1 MSFTINTNIAA
12 MTTLFSLT
20 INQNAMQ
27 KAEQQLASGYKINSA
42 ADDAAGL
49 AIATKMTNQIT
60 GLTRATQNA
69 QDGLSMLQTMEGGI
83 SSIQNMLGRMRD
95 LALEA
100 ANGTATTSDR
110 AQIYQELSQLQKEI
124 DRTAK
129 SVEFNTQVLL
139 TGLAKSGIV
148 FQVGANAG
156 TNQQITLVVNN
167 ANLQTSAA
175 GLNLSAVL
183 KNFNH
188 LVNSGSGT
196 IASQV
201 VVALSLVTALDKALS
216 SVSLFRANVGA
227 VEDRLNFAI
236 SNLGVEN
243 NNLSTAKSRIMDT
256 DMAATMTQ
264 FTKEQIL
271 VNAGISMLAQA
282 NQTPAMVL
290 KLLG

>member
-12 MTTLFSLT
+12 MNTLFSLN
-20 INQNAMQ
+20 INQSAMQ
-27 KAEQQLASGYKINSA
+27 KAEQQLSSGYKINSA

-83 SSIQNMLGRMRD
+83 SSIEDMLGRMRD

-110 AQIYQELSQLQKEI
+110 TQIYQELAQLQQEI

-129 SVEFNTQVLL
+129 SVQFNTKTLL
-139 TGLAKSGIV
+139 TGLAQGGLV

-156 TNQQITLVVNN
+156 QNQVISLKVAK
-167 ANLQTSAA
+167 ANMQTSTA
-175 GLNLSAVL
+175 GLAITKALQSFWNTISGKSNLSQQSKASG
-183 KNFNH
+183 
-188 LVNSGSGT
+188 LVD
-196 IASQV
+196 
-201 VVALSLVTALDKALS
+201 ALDKALS
-216 SVSLFRANVGA
+216 TVSLFRANVGA

-282 NQTPAMVL
+282 NQTPGMVL

>member
-12 MTTLFSLT
+12 MNTLFSLN

-27 KAEQQLASGYKINSA
+27 KAEQQLSSGYKINSA

-49 AIATKMTNQIT
+49 AIATKMSNQIT

-83 SSIQNMLGRMRD
+83 ASLQNMLGRMRD

-110 AQIYQELSQLQKEI
+110 TQIYQELDQLQQEI
-124 DRTAK
+124 TRTVN
-129 SVEFNTQVLL
+129 SVQFNTKLLL
-139 TGLAKSGIV
+139 TGIASTGIV

-156 TNQQITLVVNN
+156 TDQKVTLKVKS
-167 ANLQTSAA
+167 ANLRASA
-175 GLNLSAVL
+175 LNLTKTLDSF
-183 KNFNH
+183 KNNLNQKVASH
-188 LVNSGSGT
+188 LVSVLD
-196 IASQV
+196 I
-201 VVALSLVTALDKALS
+201 ALSH
-216 SVSLFRANVGA
+216 VSLFRANVGA

-236 SNLGVEN
+236 NNLGVEN

-282 NQTPAMVL
+282 NQLPGLVL